1 MIYVIIAMNKS
12 SLSIVVSV
20 ALALGFLVSFFPGSS
35 MSAQV
40 VANNSSPIQ
49 LEVITLLGDKARVLP
64 EFELI
69 DHNKQI
75 LGKTRLRGKWSLMLF
90 GYTSCPD
97 ICPTTLNTINYIV
110 NAIDDPD
117 VREAVRV
124 YFVSVDPQRDKPDLL
139 ATYMNYFNPDFTGA
153 TADTEKLKILT
164 SALGVSHKIKKK
176 SEDDLSYAVSHSGFI
191 VLIDPE
197 VQFTGLFFSAPD
209 DVQAIA
215 RDMTRLVKHTD
226 N

>member
-1 MIYVIIAMNKS
+1 MNNLIVSIIA
-12 SLSIVVSV
+12 SV
-20 ALALGFLVSFFPGSS
+20 ALVFGLLISFYPGDSKS
-35 MSAQV
+35 GQV
-40 VANNSSPIQ
+40 VASDSSPIQ
-49 LEVITLLGDKARVLP
+49 LEVITMLGDKAKVLP

-75 LGKTRLRGKWSLMLF
+75 LGKNRLRGKWSLMLF

-97 ICPTTLNTINYIV
+97 ICPTTLNTINHMV
-110 NAIDDPD
+110 KAIDDPD

-124 YFVSVDPQRDKPDLL
+124 YFVSVDPQRDTPELL
-139 ATYMNYFNPDFTGA
+139 ATYMNYFNSEFTGA
-153 TADTEKLKILT
+153 TADIDKLKILT

-176 SEDDLSYAVSHSGFI
+176 SENDLAYTVSHSGFV

-197 VQFTGLFFSAPD
+197 VQFTGLFFTAPD
-209 DVQAIA
+209 DVQAIV
-215 RDMTRLVKHTD
+215 RDMTRLVKHTY

>member
-1 MIYVIIAMNKS
+1 MNKS
-12 SLSIVVSV
+12 SLSIVVSL
-20 ALALGFLVSFFPGSS
+20 ALALGFLISFFPGSS

-110 NAIDDPD
+110 NAIDNPD
-117 VREAVRV
+117 VRDAVRV
-124 YFVSVDPQRDKPDLL
+124 YFVSVDPLRDKPEML
-139 ATYMNYFNPDFTGA
+139 AAYMAYFNPDFTGA
-153 TADTEKLKILT
+153 TADIEKLKILT
-164 SALGVSHKIKKK
+164 SALGISHKIKKK
-176 SEDDLSYAVSHSGFI
+176 SENDLTYAVSHSGFV

-209 DVQAIA
+209 NVQAIA

>member
-1 MIYVIIAMNKS
+1 
-12 SLSIVVSV
+12 
-20 ALALGFLVSFFPGSS
+20 
-35 MSAQV
+35 
-40 VANNSSPIQ
+40 
-49 LEVITLLGDKARVLP
+49 
-64 EFELI
+64 
-69 DHNKQI
+69 
-75 LGKTRLRGKWSLMLF
+75 
-90 GYTSCPD
+90 
-97 ICPTTLNTINYIV
+97 
-110 NAIDDPD
+110 
-117 VREAVRV
+117 VRV

>member
-1 MIYVIIAMNKS
+1 MNKS
-12 SLSIVVSV
+12 SLSTVASL

-40 VANNSSPIQ
+40 VTSNSSPIQ
-49 LEVITLLGDKARVLP
+49 LEVITLLGDQARVLP

-75 LGKTRLRGKWSLMLF
+75 LGKTRLKGKWSLMSF

-97 ICPTTLNTINYIV
+97 ICPTTLNTLNHMV
-110 NAIDDPD
+110 KAIDDPA

-139 ATYMNYFNPDFTGA
+139 ATYMNYFNSDFTGA
-153 TADTEKLKILT
+153 TADIEKLKVLT
-164 SALGVSHKIKKK
+164 SALGIAHKIKKK

-209 DVQAIA
+209 DVEAIA
-215 RDMTRLVKHTD
+215 RDLTRLVKHTD

>member
-1 MIYVIIAMNKS
+1 MNDLNVSIIA
-12 SLSIVVSV
+12 SV
-20 ALALGFLVSFFPGSS
+20 ALMFGLLISFYPGDSKS
-35 MSAQV
+35 GQV
-40 VANNSSPIQ
+40 VADDSNPFQ
-49 LEVITLLGDKARVLP
+49 LEVITLLGDKAKVLP

-75 LGKTRLRGKWSLMLF
+75 LDNNRLRGKWSLMFF

-97 ICPTTLNTINYIV
+97 VCPTTLNTINHTV

-124 YFVSVDPQRDKPDLL
+124 YFVSVDPQRDKLDLL
-139 ATYMNYFNPDFTGA
+139 ATYMNYFNSEFTGA
-153 TADTEKLKILT
+153 TADIDKLKILT
-164 SALGVSHKIKKK
+164 SALGVSHKIKKT
-176 SEDDLSYAVSHSGFI
+176 SESDLTYSVSHSGFI
-191 VLIDPE
+191 VLIDPD
-197 VQFTGLFFSAPD
+197 VQFTGLFFSSLDNA
-209 DVQAIA
+209 QAIA

>member
-1 MIYVIIAMNKS
+1 MNKS

-20 ALALGFLVSFFPGSS
+20 AFALGLLISFFPGSS

-40 VANNSSPIQ
+40 VSNNSSPIE
-49 LEVITLLGDKARVLP
+49 LEVITLLGDEARVLP

-69 DHNKQI
+69 DHNKEI
-75 LGKTRLRGKWSLMLF
+75 LGKTRLKGKWSLMLF

-97 ICPTTLNTINYIV
+97 VCPTTLNTINHIV
-110 NAIDDPD
+110 NAIDNPD
-117 VREAVRV
+117 VRDAVSV
-124 YFVSVDPQRDKPDLL
+124 YFVSVDPLRDRPEML
-139 ATYMNYFNPDFTGA
+139 ADYMAYFNPDFTGA
-153 TADTEKLKILT
+153 TAEIEKLKILT

-176 SEDDLSYAVSHSGFI
+176 SENDLSYAVSHSGFV

-197 VQFTGLFFSAPD
+197 ARFTGLFFNAPD

-215 RDMTRLVKHTD
+215 RDMGRLVNHAD

>member
-1 MIYVIIAMNKS
+1 MTMNNLNVSILASVTLMFGLLISSYPGDSKS
-12 SLSIVVSV
+12 S
-20 ALALGFLVSFFPGSS
+20 
-35 MSAQV
+35 QV
-40 VANNSSPIQ
+40 VADGSSPVP

-75 LGKTRLRGKWSLMLF
+75 LGKDRLKGKWSLMLF

-97 ICPTTLNTINYIV
+97 VCPTTLNTINHMV
-110 NAIDDPD
+110 KAIDDPD

-139 ATYMNYFNPDFTGA
+139 ATYMNYFNSDFTGA
-153 TADTEKLKILT
+153 TADIEKLRILT
-164 SALGVSHKIKKK
+164 SALGISHKIKKK
-176 SEDDLSYAVSHSGFI
+176 SEDDLSYAVSHSGYI
-191 VLIDPE
+191 VLIDPD
-197 VQFTGLFFSAPD
+197 VKFTGLFFTAPD
-209 DVQAIA
+209 DVQGIA
-215 RDMTRLVKHTD
+215 RDLTRLVRHSD

>member
-1 MIYVIIAMNKS
+1 MVA
-12 SLSIVVSV
+12 LV
-20 ALALGFLVSFFPGSS
+20 ALALGFLISFFPGSS
-35 MSAQV
+35 MSAKV
-40 VANNSSPIQ
+40 VANNSNPNQ
-49 LEVITLLGDKARVLP
+49 LGAITLLGDKAQVLP

-75 LGKTRLRGKWSLMLF
+75 LGKSRLRGKWSLMLF

-97 ICPTTLNTINYIV
+97 ICPTTLNTISHMV

-117 VREAVRV
+117 VRDAVRV

-139 ATYMNYFNPDFTGA
+139 AAYMAYFNPDFIGA
-153 TADTEKLKILT
+153 TADIEKLKILT

-176 SEDDLSYAVSHSGFI
+176 SENDLAYAVSHSGFV

-209 DVQAIA
+209 NVQAIA
-215 RDMTRLVKHTD
+215 RDMIHLVKHTD

>member
-1 MIYVIIAMNKS
+1 MNKS

-40 VANNSSPIQ
+40 EANNSSPIQ

-117 VREAVRV
+117 VREAVKV

-153 TADTEKLKILT
+153 TADIEKLKILT

>member
-1 MIYVIIAMNKS
+1 MNNSII
-12 SLSIVVSV
+12 SIVASV
-20 ALALGFLVSFFPGSS
+20 ALTFGFLISFYPGNSN
-35 MSAQV
+35 SAQV
-40 VANNSSPIQ
+40 VASNSSPFQ
-49 LEVITLLGDKARVLP
+49 LEVITLLGDKSRVLP

-75 LGKTRLRGKWSLMLF
+75 LGKNRLRGKWSLMLF

-97 ICPTTLNTINYIV
+97 ICPTTLNTISHMV

-124 YFVSVDPQRDKPDLL
+124 YFVSVDPQRDKLDLL
-139 ATYMNYFNPDFTGA
+139 ATYMNYFNSEFTGA
-153 TADTEKLKILT
+153 TADIDKLKILT

-176 SEDDLSYAVSHSGFI
+176 SESDLTYAVSHSGFI
-191 VLIDPE
+191 VLIDPD
-197 VQFTGLFFSAPD
+197 VQFIGLFFSSPD
-209 DVQAIA
+209 NVQAIA

>member
-1 MIYVIIAMNKS
+1 MTMNNS
-12 SLSIVVSV
+12 VVSIVASV
-20 ALALGFLVSFFPGSS
+20 ALMFGLLISFYPGDSR
-35 MSAQV
+35 SAQV
-40 VANNSSPIQ
+40 EASNDDPFE
-49 LEVITLLGDKARVLP
+49 LEVITLLGEKSRVLP

-69 DHNKQI
+69 DHNNQI
-75 LGKTRLRGKWSLMLF
+75 LGKSRLRGKWSLMFF
-90 GYTSCPD
+90 GYTNCPD
-97 ICPTTLNTINYIV
+97 ICPTTINTINHMV

-139 ATYMNYFNPDFTGA
+139 ATYMNYFNSEFIGA
-153 TADTEKLKILT
+153 TADLEKLKILT
-164 SALGVSHKIKKK
+164 SALGVSHKIKKN
-176 SEDDLSYAVSHSGFI
+176 SDSDLSYAVSHSGYI

-197 VQFTGLFFSAPD
+197 VQYTGLFFSSPD

-215 RDMTRLVKHTD
+215 RDLTRLVKPTD

>member
-1 MIYVIIAMNKS
+1 MNDLNVSIIA
-12 SLSIVVSV
+12 SV
-20 ALALGFLVSFFPGSS
+20 ALMFGLLISFYPGDSKS
-35 MSAQV
+35 GQV
-40 VANNSSPIQ
+40 VADDSNPFQ
-49 LEVITLLGDKARVLP
+49 LEVITLLGDKAKVLP

-75 LGKTRLRGKWSLMLF
+75 LDNNRLRGQWSLMFF

-97 ICPTTLNTINYIV
+97 VCPTTLNTINHTV

-124 YFVSVDPQRDKPDLL
+124 YFVSVDPQRDKLDLL
-139 ATYMNYFNPDFTGA
+139 ATYMNYFNSEFTGA
-153 TADTEKLKILT
+153 TADIDKLKILT
-164 SALGVSHKIKKK
+164 SALGVSHKIKKT
-176 SEDDLSYAVSHSGFI
+176 SESDLTYSVSHSGFI
-191 VLIDPE
+191 VLIDPD
-197 VQFTGLFFSAPD
+197 VQFTGLFFSSLDNA
-209 DVQAIA
+209 QAIA

>member
-1 MIYVIIAMNKS
+1 MNDLNVSIIA
-12 SLSIVVSV
+12 SV
-20 ALALGFLVSFFPGSS
+20 ALMFGLLISFYPGDSKS
-35 MSAQV
+35 GQV
-40 VANNSSPIQ
+40 VADDSNPFQ
-49 LEVITLLGDKARVLP
+49 LEVITLLGDKAKVLP

-75 LGKTRLRGKWSLMLF
+75 LDNNRLRGQWSLMFF

-97 ICPTTLNTINYIV
+97 VCPTTLNTINHTV

-124 YFVSVDPQRDKPDLL
+124 YFVSVDPQRDKLDLL
-139 ATYMNYFNPDFTGA
+139 ATYMNYFNSEFTGA
-153 TADTEKLKILT
+153 TADIDKLKILT
-164 SALGVSHKIKKK
+164 SALGVSHKIKKT
-176 SEDDLSYAVSHSGFI
+176 SESDLTYSVSHSGFI
-191 VLIDPE
+191 VLIDPD
-197 VQFTGLFFSAPD
+197 VQFTGLFFSSLD
-209 DVQAIA
+209 NVQAIA

>member
-1 MIYVIIAMNKS
+1 MNDLNVSIIA
-12 SLSIVVSV
+12 SV
-20 ALALGFLVSFFPGSS
+20 ALMFGLLISFYPGDSKS
-35 MSAQV
+35 GQV
-40 VANNSSPIQ
+40 VADDSNPFQ
-49 LEVITLLGDKARVLP
+49 LEVITLLGDKAKVLP

-75 LGKTRLRGKWSLMLF
+75 LDKNRLRGKWSLMFF

-97 ICPTTLNTINYIV
+97 VCPTTLNTINHTV

-124 YFVSVDPQRDKPDLL
+124 YFVSVDPQRDKLDLL
-139 ATYMNYFNPDFTGA
+139 ATYMNYFNSEFTGA
-153 TADTEKLKILT
+153 TADIDKLKILT
-164 SALGVSHKIKKK
+164 SALGVSHKIKKT
-176 SEDDLSYAVSHSGFI
+176 SESDLTYSVSHSGFI
-191 VLIDPE
+191 VLIDPD
-197 VQFTGLFFSAPD
+197 VQFTGLFFSSLDNA
-209 DVQAIA
+209 QAIA

>member
-1 MIYVIIAMNKS
+1 MTMNDLNVSIIA
-12 SLSIVVSV
+12 SV
-20 ALALGFLVSFFPGSS
+20 ALMFGLLISFYPVDSKSG
-35 MSAQV
+35 QV
-40 VANNSSPIQ
+40 VADDSNPFQ
-49 LEVITLLGDKARVLP
+49 LEVITLLGDKAKVLP

-75 LGKTRLRGKWSLMLF
+75 LDKNRLRGKWSLMFF

-97 ICPTTLNTINYIV
+97 VCPTTLNTINHTV

-124 YFVSVDPQRDKPDLL
+124 YFVSVDPQRDKLDLL
-139 ATYMNYFNPDFTGA
+139 ATYMNYFNSEFTGA
-153 TADTEKLKILT
+153 TADIDKLKILT

-176 SEDDLSYAVSHSGFI
+176 SESDLTYAVSHSGFI
-191 VLIDPE
+191 VLIDPD
-197 VQFTGLFFSAPD
+197 VQFIGLFFSSPD
-209 DVQAIA
+209 NVQAIA
-215 RDMTRLVKHTD
+215 GDMTRLVKHTD